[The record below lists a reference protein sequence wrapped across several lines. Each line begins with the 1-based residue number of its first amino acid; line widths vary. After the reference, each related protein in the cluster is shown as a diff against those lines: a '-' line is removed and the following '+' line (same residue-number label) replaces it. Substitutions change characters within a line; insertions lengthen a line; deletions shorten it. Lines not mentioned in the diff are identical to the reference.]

1 MNNKKTENLE
11 ATRAVRREMARHSVD
26 TSEIQVQ
33 CSHGNVTLHGRLRP
47 LRGHEAAFEANAAGL
62 LKALRA
68 RPGIRDVNAEWTAI
82 F

>member
-1 MNNKKTENLE
+1 MNKKTENLE

-26 TSEIQVQ
+26 TSEIQVMV
-33 CSHGNVTLHGRLRP
+33 SHGNVTLHGRLRP
-47 LRGHEAAFEANAAGL
+47 LKGHESSFKQSAEGL
-62 LKALRA
+62 LKSLRA